1 MMSMEDLALDLP
13 EEMTMQANNDASS
26 AVFDGG
32 IGDEYIIFKRV
43 PYLDKPE
50 LSRLMTPECWDEYEK
65 KTKRC
70 WAAECVCTRCG
81 EKFIAGFQS
90 KETAFSRCG
99 GHCRRKG
106 ILLTNGPDGENYAG
120 FESEEN
126 IDVMAYWEGDSLTCP
141 VCHEEASLISLKD
154 FGKQRTWNFLI
165 GDIQIVNG
173 YAGIFYWL
181 CSKIVFPDGTCHMEY
196 RPREALLIDESGKL
210 RRFSHTVYGQFGE
223 TDRGQW
229 EYIKSYRPSDGNL
242 SRIGYYSYECGKGR
256 QCFYGAYMSLCFNE
270 EELEQSTAEKTGLL
284 NYLYYSQECPEEY
297 LRLWSRHHNVENLM
311 KAGWENLIVSL
322 IPSRDEANRYR
333 HDPIPDSDQIDW
345 TQDKPHKMLNL
356 SKEDFRAGQKYQW
369 TEDNL
374 RAFREYN
381 RTAEK
386 ISLERFNNYI
396 KAFGSENIG
405 RLLKSIDENKG
416 FWRLETVEAFLRG
429 QKMCNHTG
437 LEMLLDYREFS
448 KGLNALHTK
457 RDYFPKQLRVMHDRA
472 AASFAK
478 TNKASAAE
486 FEALRK
492 QLAGLEWSDGE
503 FCIRLPR
510 SADDLK
516 QEGAK
521 LRHCVG
527 GYAKK
532 HLSGN
537 DVIFFV
543 RHARKPDRS
552 WLTLDINLSGIPK
565 EVQLH
570 GYKNE
575 LLDNGKHLK
584 IPQKGRDFIDKW
596 KVKILLPWY
605 AERIRQDNR
614 KGEKTA

>member
-13 EEMTMQANNDASS
+13 EEMTMQANSDASS
-26 AVFDGG
+26 AVYDGE
-32 IGDEYIIFKRV
+32 ISDEYIIFKRV

-81 EKFIAGFQS
+81 GEFIAGYQS
-90 KETAFSRCG
+90 KETAFSKCG
-99 GHCRRKG
+99 GHWRRKG
-106 ILLTNGPDGENYAG
+106 ILLTNGPDGANYAG

-141 VCHEEASLISLKD
+141 VCHGEASLISLKD

-229 EYIKSYRPSDGNL
+229 EYIKSYRPADGNL

-256 QCFYGAYMSLCFNE
+256 KCFHAYICPVVYDD
-270 EELEQSTAEKTGLL
+270 LEASTAEKTGLL
-284 NYLYYSQECPEEY
+284 DYMNISGENPEEY
-297 LRLWSRHHNVENLM
+297 LRLWSRHHNVENLL
-311 KAGWENLIVSL
+311 KADWETLVESI
-322 IPSRDEANRYR
+322 IPGRDSDLRYR
-333 HDPIPDSDQIDW
+333 FDPIPDSDQIDW
-345 TQDKPHKMLNL
+345 KQKKPHLMLGL
-356 SKEDFRAGQKYQW
+356 KKEDFRAGQKMHFS
-369 TEDNL
+369 EDDL
-374 RAFREYN
+374 RAFKGYCAEI
-381 RTAEK
+381 EK
-386 ISLERFNNYI
+386 ISLEQFYSYICSFGVNNI
-396 KAFGSENIG
+396 E
-405 RLLKSIDENKG
+405 RLLRSLDTEKG
-416 FWRLETVEAFLRG
+416 FWKLENIESYLKK
-429 QKMCNHTG
+429 QKMNNGTG

-457 RDYFPKQLRVMHDRA
+457 RDYFPKQLRAMHDRA

-478 TNKASAAE
+478 TKTAADAE

-492 QLAGLEWSDGE
+492 ELEGLEWSNGE

-510 SADDLK
+510 SANDLK
-516 QEGAK
+516 QEGEK
-521 LRHCVG
+521 LQHCVG
-527 GYAKK
+527 SYTTK
-532 HLSGN
+532 HLSGK

-543 RHARKPDRS
+543 RHARRPERS
-552 WLTLDINLSGIPK
+552 WLTLDINLSGLPK

-575 LLDNGKHLK
+575 LLNNGKHLK
-584 IPQKGRDFIDKW
+584 IPQKGRDFIDQW
-596 KVKILLPWY
+596 KVKVLLPWY
-605 AERIRQDNR
+605 AKRIRER
-614 KGEKTA
+614 SKEEKTA